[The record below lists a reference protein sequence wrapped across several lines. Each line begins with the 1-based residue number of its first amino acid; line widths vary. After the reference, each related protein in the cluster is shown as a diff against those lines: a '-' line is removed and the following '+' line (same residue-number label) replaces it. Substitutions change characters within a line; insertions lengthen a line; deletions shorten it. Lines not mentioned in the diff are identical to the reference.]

1 MSIKK
6 TLSTWPSL
14 AASRPYMVLHDRDSL
29 RLKLALSREL
39 KVTSQP
45 PPDLTLPRSRAHRWG
60 YPFIGQSAWN
70 LFKNLAWQ
78 THRLKRIQD
87 QWTESPERLTE
98 HTTLLQ
104 HPPPTRDWHG
114 GPFPPHGKLAQ
125 GLSLTMRPTKTASP
139 LWKFS
144 PQWPETWRCANILSL
159 FGHVFKNSAIL
170 YNRNKC
176 ALIFNL
182 SLIRWLC
189 HWWITT
195 KGPFLKEP

>member
-14 AASRPYMVLHDRDSL
+14 AASRPYMVLHDRGSL
-29 RLKLALSREL
+29 RLKLAKQRIEGHI
-39 KVTSQP
+39 TPAPWPDTASQP
-45 PPDLTLPRSRAHRWG
+45 STSLRISFHC
-60 YPFIGQSAWN
+60 GQSAWN

-125 GLSLTMRPTKTASP
+125 GLSLTMRPTKTARP
-139 LWKFS
+139 LWQFS
-144 PQWPETWRCANILSL
+144 PQSPETWRCANILGL
-159 FGHVFKNSAIL
+159 FGERFQKFGYI
-170 YNRNKC
+170 
-176 ALIFNL
+176 I
-182 SLIRWLC
+182 
-189 HWWITT
+189 
-195 KGPFLKEP
+195 